1 MIAGDVYA
9 NAAHAKRGGWTWST
23 GSVGWMYQLFIE
35 SLLGV
40 RRRGKQLRLRP
51 LLPKTWTTFDVSYR
65 FGASTYAISWRE
77 VEAYAAAGLV
87 VDGVETAGDTL
98 TLIDDGRMH
107 VVLVNLAR
115 LP

>member
-9 NAAHAKRGGWTWST
+9 NAAHAGRGGWTWYT
-23 GSVGWMYQLFIE
+23 GSAGWMYQLIVE

-51 LLPKTWTTFDVSYR
+51 LPPKTWTTFDVSYR
-65 FGASTYAISWRE
+65 FGASTYTITCRAAP
-77 VEAYAAAGLV
+77 AYVAAGLV

-98 TLIDDGRMH
+98 TLIDDGHAH